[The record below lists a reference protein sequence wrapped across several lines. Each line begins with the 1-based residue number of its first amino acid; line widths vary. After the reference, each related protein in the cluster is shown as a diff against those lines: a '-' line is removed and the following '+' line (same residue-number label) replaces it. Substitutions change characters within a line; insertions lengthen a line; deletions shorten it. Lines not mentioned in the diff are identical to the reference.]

1 MVVARC
7 GLVGFGELLSERG
20 VSCLDKINGLG
31 GEGGGRRNL
40 RSSIP
45 TLEFTH
51 RTPPLLP
58 DSPAVVDSS
67 HPSHSTHPSH
77 PSSWK
82 CAPSYRYRQG
92 FKGIRARGR
101 VRTFL

>member
-1 MVVARC
+1 MVARC

-20 VSCLDKINGLG
+20 VSCLDQINGLG
-31 GEGGGRRNL
+31 GEGGERRNL
-40 RSSIP
+40 CSSIQ
-45 TLEFTH
+45 TLKFTH

-58 DSPAVVDSS
+58 DSPAGVDSS
-67 HPSHSTHPSH
+67 HPSHPSR

-82 CAPSYRYRQG
+82 CAPSYRYGQG

>member
-58 DSPAVVDSS
+58 PSPAVVDSS
-67 HPSHSTHPSH
+67 HPSHA
-77 PSSWK
+77 SSCK

-92 FKGIRARGR
+92 FKGTRARGR

>member
-1 MVVARC
+1 MVARC
-7 GLVGFGELLSERG
+7 GLVGFGELLSEGG

-31 GEGGGRRNL
+31 GEGGERRNL
-40 RSSIP
+40 RRSIP

-58 DSPAVVDSS
+58 DSPAVMDSS
-67 HPSHSTHPSH
+67 HPSHPSH